1 MGWEYGVMTAIQS
14 FSLVGEAFMD
24 VLFATLTFFGEESF
38 LLVAVFAIYWCINKR
53 LGEYLLLSLFTS
65 ISLNGMLKD
74 IVRRPRPFIT
84 EGWEGL
90 RHVRID
96 NALVD
101 TVTLDGSF
109 SFPSGH
115 SQCAGGF
122 FTSVALWLKKGWI
135 YAAATVMIVGVMVSR
150 VYLGVHF
157 PTDVLVGAAL
167 GILSSLVCY
176 WLFNRF
182 YRYKLWLFAVVVL
195 LSLPA
200 ILLAPSSDTVKAVG
214 VGIGAVI
221 GLACE
226 VKAINFTV
234 DGTALRRVLRL
245 LLGGALVMALRLG
258 LKVVLPEALFFDGL
272 RYAFVGFAA
281 TGLVP
286 WVFTKLKL

>member
-122 FTSVALWLKKGWI
+122 FTSVSLWLKKGWI

-221 GLACE
+221 GLAWE

>member
-1 MGWEYGVMTAIQS
+1 MGLEYSVMAAIQS
-14 FSLVGEAFMD
+14 ISLVGEAFMD
-24 VLFATLTFFGEESF
+24 MLFAVLTFFGEESF

-74 IVRRPRPFIT
+74 SVRRPRPFMT

-90 RHVRID
+90 RHVKID

-122 FTSVALWLKKGWI
+122 FTAVALWLKKSWFCI
-135 YAAATVMIVGVMVSR
+135 FAAVMILGVMLSR

-157 PTDVLVGAAL
+157 PTDVLAGAVL
-167 GILSSLVCY
+167 GILSSLGCY

-182 YRYKLWLFAVVVL
+182 YKQKLWLFGLVVL
-195 LSLPA
+195 LSLPVVF
-200 ILLAPSSDTVKAVG
+200 LSPSSDTVKAVG
-214 VGIGAVI
+214 VGIGAVV
-221 GLACE
+221 GLTWE

-234 DGTALRRVLRL
+234 DGMAIHRVLRL

-258 LKVVLPEALFFDGL
+258 LKVVFPEMLFFEGL

-281 TGLVP
+281 TGFVP
-286 WVFTKLKL
+286 WLFTRLRL